1 MVDLTIL
8 VAMLEIIGIVVEYLQ
23 LDDSI
28 LVDPAGDIGERG
40 QIVGIPGTWRIRSML
55 YKNNSISHTHHL
67 ILCHIVELEVILT

>member
-1 MVDLTIL
+1 MVDVTIL

-40 QIVGIPGTWRIRSML
+40 QIVCIPGTWRIRSML

-67 ILCHIVELEVILT
+67 IICHIVELEVILT